1 MWFDLLNY
9 PSHLQQLLHM
19 QKYLELS
26 HSLHVMQVANAKRR
40 SLWKNP
46 QLTCNAC
53 GLKQKVKSTIEKCY
67 IQSYIEVK

>member
-26 HSLHVMQVANAKRR
+26 HSLHVMQVANATPKIDVYCEREIVIFF
-40 SLWKNP
+40 
-46 QLTCNAC
+46 Q
-53 GLKQKVKSTIEKCY
+53 V
-67 IQSYIEVK
+67 